1 MAFQNRNSNNNGNS
15 DADWKADGFINFYL
29 PTADGRAKVGA
40 IALRKSRDKEA
51 QLLEWLNAD
60 PANVQK
66 LLKKLVIEFNPVN
79 EAKPGFL
86 LD

>member
-1 MAFQNRNSNNNGNS
+1 MAFVQNRNNSNNDS
-15 DADWKADGFINFYL
+15 DWKADGFLNFYL
-29 PTADGRAKVGA
+29 PTQDGRAKVGA
-40 IALRKSRDKEA
+40 IALRKNRDKES
-51 QLLEWLNAD
+51 QLIDWLNAD

-66 LLKKLVIEFNPVN
+66 LLNKLVLEFNPVN